1 LATLGFVAEVLGVGL
16 IVFDIRDSRRQAR
29 RIVGRAVTLHVDS
42 VVQEQR
48 VSTIQL
54 GGGRQPS
61 LDERVDA
68 LERRYRELDR
78 RLLDGLSA
86 MRRELRADARNRA
99 RQIEEIIQADYA
111 VLQDVLLD
119 MLAGSLGRRMWGV
132 VLVIIG
138 VAASWAANLVS
149 ALAAA

>member
-1 LATLGFVAEVLGVGL
+1 
-16 IVFDIRDSRRQAR
+16 
-29 RIVGRAVTLHVDS
+29 
-42 VVQEQR
+42 
-48 VSTIQL
+48 
-54 GGGRQPS
+54 
-61 LDERVDA
+61 
-68 LERRYRELDR
+68 
-78 RLLDGLSA
+78 

-99 RQIEEIIQADYA
+99 RQIEEIIRADYA

-132 VLVIIG
+132 VLVMIG